1 MKDNISDFII
11 LVIDEQIADQM
22 NAKENKHSIAAS
34 KSPLEKT

>member
-22 NAKENKHSIAAS
+22 NANENKYLIAAS
-34 KSPLEKT
+34 KSPLKKT